1 MRDHLF
7 VITGGPGSGKS
18 SLVEA
23 LSAQGFRHMPEAGRA
38 IIQDQVGIGGD
49 AVPWQNRAAFAE
61 LMLGWEMRS
70 YREAMHSETPVI
82 FDRGVPD
89 VLGYLALC
97 HLPAAAHMH
106 KAAELYRYNR
116 TVFITPHWPAIF
128 TQDAERKQS
137 AQEAAATC
145 DVMRQTYGA
154 LGYRVVDV
162 PLAPVAVRAAF
173 VARVV
178 AAGGLGD

>member
-1 MRDHLF
+1 MTGV
-7 VITGGPGSGKS
+7 VITGGPGSGKT
-18 SLVEA
+18 SLIDALAQAGYAVE
-23 LSAQGFRHMPEAGRA
+23 PEAGRA
-38 IIQDQVGIGGD
+38 IIREEQGGD
-49 AVPWQNRAAFAE
+49 GEALPWRDRALFARK
-61 LMLGWEMRS
+61 MLDHDIAAHGRS
-70 YREAMHSETPVI
+70 QQGARLTFH
-82 FDRGVPD
+82 DRGVPD